1 MSTWNEFCEDV
12 KRVTNKAAKK
22 TGELAHSASLHIKL
36 EGVKSAISAEY
47 ERLGRLT
54 YKQLSSE
61 ESLAEK
67 ISEAISAID
76 SLKAEE
82 KKLREEIEI
91 SKKKD

>member
-1 MSTWNEFCEDV
+1 MADWKKIRTEV
-12 KRVTNKAAKK
+12 GHAAVKAAKK

-82 KKLREEIEI
+82 KKLREEIET
-91 SKKKD
+91 SSN